1 MRPENLSPAPLE
13 NGRGSQPIQEQIIR
27 KVRLAET
34 MLDIGVPKS
43 TVLQVLEVSGTLLD
57 AWYEQ
62 YGGLSAKAENA
73 MREGTSIKYPPHKG
87 ANE

>member
-1 MRPENLSPAPLE
+1 MRPENLPLAPLE
-13 NGRGSQPIQEQIIR
+13 SGGGSQPTQEQIIR

-43 TVLQVLEVSGTLLD
+43 TVLQVLEVSGTILD

-62 YGGLSAKAENA
+62 YGGLSAKAEKA
-73 MREGTSIKYPPHKG
+73 MREGTSITYPPHKG
-87 ANE
+87 ADE